1 MNDRNS
7 FEGAIFIFGA
17 KFTEGIRKNVQ
28 LGFFLTVQLL
38 CYALILLNLPGE
50 STISATFIKIAFL
63 LAWQIHLSSGLQ
75 YSQLCLWGSVMQE
88 NFKIESLT

>member
-50 STISATFIKIAFL
+50 STISATFSENCVFAC
-63 LAWQIHLSSGLQ
+63 LANTPQQWPAVLAAVLMGLSDAGKLQ
-75 YSQLCLWGSVMQE
+75 H
-88 NFKIESLT
+88 